1 MRSSIFVKK
10 GLICIA
16 ILSSL
21 LLVGCHSSL
30 DQSKPTADAT
40 IQASSEIS
48 HYQSIIDAANGTPS
62 ADALRAYIA
71 QEPLLKDKVNHQKN
85 IDDFWQMLINLP
97 AEQIQKL
104 AVRADENVLQGW
116 IDLLDL

>member
-1 MRSSIFVKK
+1 MCSSIFVKK

-48 HYQSIIDAANGTPS
+48 HYQSIIDAAIHHLLK
-62 ADALRAYIA
+62 LRAPISR
-71 QEPLLKDKVNHQKN
+71 KN
-85 IDDFWQMLINLP
+85 P
-97 AEQIQKL
+97 Y
-104 AVRADENVLQGW
+104 
-116 IDLLDL
+116 

>member
-1 MRSSIFVKK
+1 MRSSIFFKK

-30 DQSKPTADAT
+30 DQSKQTADAT

-62 ADALRAYIA
+62 AEALAPISS
-71 QEPLLKDKVNHQKN
+71 KN
-85 IDDFWQMLINLP
+85 P
-97 AEQIQKL
+97 Y
-104 AVRADENVLQGW
+104 
-116 IDLLDL
+116 